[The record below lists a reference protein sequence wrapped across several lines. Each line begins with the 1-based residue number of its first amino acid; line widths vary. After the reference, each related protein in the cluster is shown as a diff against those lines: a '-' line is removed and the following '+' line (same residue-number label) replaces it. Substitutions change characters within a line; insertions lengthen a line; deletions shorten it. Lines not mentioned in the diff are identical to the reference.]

1 MSIDSVMPSHHFIL
15 WHPPFLLPSIFPRS
29 GSFPMSWLLALCMRW
44 PKYSASASVLPMN
57 IHGWLAWSPCSPSDS
72 QESSP
77 TPQFKSI
84 NSLALSFLYSPILT
98 SIHDYLALTRWTFV
112 GKVMSLLFG
121 KLSKFAIAFLPR
133 SKCLLIS
140 GLQSPSAMIFSQ
152 FSSVQSLS
160 CVQLLQW
167 FWSSPN
173 KVYHWFH
180 CFPIY
185 LHEVMEPDTMILLF
199 WILSFKP
206 TFHSSFS
213 PSSRGSLVP
222 LHFLP

>member
-29 GSFPMSWLLALCMRW
+29 GSFPVSWLLALCMRW

-84 NSLALSFLYSPILT
+84 NSLALSFLYSPIRT

-152 FSSVQSLS
+152 FSSVQSHS